1 VRIDSTRFKKTVKQ
15 KGATAEDLARSVERD
30 SLSGDR
36 AVSAVKNWMRGP
48 DHPRCKAAE
57 IRKLADALGVEV
69 GKIAKFTAI
78 FRYHRGSNRKAA
90 LLADLIRGK
99 DMDTA
104 TNLLSFSIKKAAV
117 DVKKALLSAVAD
129 AEAASVDLT
138 NLIVIEAS
146 ADCGPVMKR
155 IQPKD
160 RGRAHQILKRMSHLR
175 VSLAEK
181 I

>member
-1 VRIDSTRFKKTVKQ
+1 MRIDASRFRKTVTE
-15 KGATAEDLARSVERD
+15 KGAKIEDLARAVEREAFT
-30 SLSGDR
+30 GAR
-36 AVSAVKNWMRGP
+36 AQSAVKNWLRGS
-48 DHPRCKAAE
+48 DHPRCKAE
-57 IRKLADALGVEV
+57 DVRKLADALGVDV

-78 FRYHRGSNRKAA
+78 FRYHRGSPRKAA
-90 LLADLIRGK
+90 LLADLIRGR

-104 TNLLSFSIKKAAV
+104 TNLLSFNIKRAAV
-117 DVKKALLSAVAD
+117 DVKKTLLGAVAD

-138 NLIVIEAS
+138 NLVVIEAS
-146 ADCGPVMKR
+146 ADGGPVMKR

-160 RGRAHQILKRMSHLR
+160 RGRAHQILKRMSHIR